1 MRDNVTFVHPAPFVG
16 LSGDSDESILA
27 VAGADWFAQLLRRIP
42 GLEVQPELCQED
54 WGVVVFASRG
64 PARFWIG
71 LSLWP
76 DVPQAW
82 LAHLHV
88 GSYSILDHLRGA
100 PKQARA
106 ALPALARDLHQVLNT
121 EPAITGIRW
130 YREKE
135 MAHADASGAPNP
147 GE

>member
-1 MRDNVTFVHPAPFVG
+1 MRDNVTFVHPAAFVG
-16 LSGDSDESILA
+16 VSAEDDGILS
-27 VAGADWFAQLLRRIP
+27 VAGAEWFAAILRRIP
-42 GLEVQPELCQED
+42 GLEVQAELCQED

-76 DVPQAW
+76 DTPQGW

-88 GSYSILDHLRGA
+88 GPYSVFEHLRGA
-100 PKQARA
+100 AKSARA
-106 ALPALARDLHQVLNT
+106 VLPTLARDLHRVLGAD
-121 EPAITGIRW
+121 PAVSGVTW

-135 MAHADASGAPNP
+135 MGLPEPSGASAPDA
-147 GE
+147 